1 MTFANTSTDEG
12 QDRITGGPLA
22 GVRILDLSA
31 YHAGPYG
38 CTLLADFGAE
48 VIKIEPPGGEN
59 ARRYPS
65 TLATEARGF
74 LGSNRSKKGIVLDL
88 KVAEG
93 RDVLRRLAASADVLV
108 HNFRPDVPPR
118 LGLDYASLSEINPRL
133 ILCSVTGY
141 GISGPMKDKPG
152 FDQVLQA
159 MTGICA
165 AQGRGGDPQI
175 VYGSAVDYYAASQ
188 VAMSIGAA
196 LYRRELSGEGQEIS
210 VSLLGAA
217 LAMQSMR
224 LVWADGEPMDIERDM
239 HSGGITGLHP
249 TREGHLYLSANTPHF
264 WRALCEGVGLPEL
277 AVDERYDSIRKRA
290 QHRDDIV
297 PLIRGALAARTALE
311 WEALFGDRV
320 PCAAVRQV
328 HTMFDHPQVLA
339 QDFIAHVP
347 HPKVGGYRC
356 IQNTVKFSK
365 TAPPKPFAAPTLGE
379 HTRELLAAAGY
390 SDAEVAALRATG
402 AFGTSV
408 PVGAASGESAR

>member
-1 MTFANTSTDEG
+1 VTVESIAAGTSPGRT
-12 QDRITGGPLA
+12 TAGPLA

-65 TLATEARGF
+65 TLAAEARGF

-93 RDVLRRLAASADVLV
+93 RKVLHRLAATADVLV

-118 LGLDYASLSEINPRL
+118 LGLDYASLSALNPRL

-141 GISGPMKDKPG
+141 GTSGPMKDKPG

-165 AQGRGGDPQI
+165 AQGRGGEPQI

-188 VAMSIGAA
+188 VAMAVGAA
-196 LYRRELSGEGQEIS
+196 LYRRQLSGEGQEIS

-224 LVWADGEPMDIERDM
+224 LVWADGEPLDMERDM

-249 TREGHLYLSANTPHF
+249 TREGYLYLSANTPHF

-277 AVDERYDSIRKRA
+277 ATDPRYDSIRKRA
-290 QHRDDIV
+290 QHRDEIV

-311 WEALFGDRV
+311 WEAFFGDRV
-320 PCAAVRQV
+320 PCAAVRPV
-328 HTMFDHPQVLA
+328 HAMFDHPQVLA
-339 QDFIAHVP
+339 QEFIAHVP

-356 IQNTVKFSK
+356 IQNTIKFSK
-365 TAPPKPFAAPTLGE
+365 TPPPTPFAAPVLGE
-379 HTRELLAAAGY
+379 HTGEVLAAAGY
-390 SDAEVAALRATG
+390 SEAEVAALREAG
-402 AFGTSV
+402 ALGAPEADGTTSREN
-408 PVGAASGESAR
+408 GR